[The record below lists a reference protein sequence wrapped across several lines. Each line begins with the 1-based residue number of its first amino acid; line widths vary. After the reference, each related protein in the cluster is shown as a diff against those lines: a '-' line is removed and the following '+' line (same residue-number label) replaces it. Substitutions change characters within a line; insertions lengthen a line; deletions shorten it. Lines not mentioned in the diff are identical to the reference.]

1 MVTILLKE
9 MYLSNFITSYLQVL
23 KSILT
28 WKMTLMTLAIINFN
42 YNRVAIVNRLDKQ
55 KLPEHDSLCKN

>member
-28 WKMTLMTLAIINFN
+28 WKMTLMTLAIINFKAF
-42 YNRVAIVNRLDKQ
+42 AIVNRLDKQ

>member
-42 YNRVAIVNRLDKQ
+42 AFIELRL
-55 KLPEHDSLCKN
+55 